1 MRLWLKLPRQNFV
14 AGEYVPLEVGLRNDG
29 QAPISVPTPFDQRNW
44 QPAYSLRRPS
54 DVAEVRFSARSANLR
69 NADPQPPPEQAILVE
84 LAPGAEIVNEVP
96 LQKWADLRAEGEYR
110 LAARLEWNGLA
121 AAADPVAF
129 RIERARVAGA
139 QLVRD
144 ERGPRVVWIEAEG
157 EQPRLVEQ
165 VFGTQPTFPG
175 EVPTH
180 VARVIGTVPAGAA
193 EPFSP
198 AARSSLAEAMNFWR
212 GWREPTAVAVA
223 TADHGTVLR
232 LPVRSDARVV
242 QDPWVAKSGELD
254 VLVRE
259 GSRFRDLRFLNPAA
273 GAPRE
278 AWSIEVQGEVFE
290 AAAVERLDRSGRR
303 HAAAVSAVDGG
314 VVLWKFFA
322 DPAGPG
328 KLEQVRAGEALP
340 LAASRIALEAAE
352 SGSCRAAVV
361 YSRLVRRPRSA
372 PALLLMLLEASFG
385 ADGEPHGAP
394 VLTDLVEPGDV
405 PPVAAACCFHQD
417 RVVFAALL
425 ADGRL
430 LHNAGGSGAQ
440 KLPGRPLVP
449 LQLLS
454 FHRDVQVLVVPE
466 QGGPQFV
473 PLR

>member
-1 MRLWLKLPRQNFV
+1 
-14 AGEYVPLEVGLRNDG
+14 
-29 QAPISVPTPFDQRNW
+29 VPTPFDQRNW

-54 DVAEVRFSARSANLR
+54 DVAETRFSARSANLR

-139 QLVRD
+139 QLVGD

-180 VARVIGTVPAGAA
+180 VVRVIGTVPAGAA

-198 AARSSLAEAMNFWR
+198 AARSSLAEAPDFWR
-212 GWREPTAVAVA
+212 GWREALAVAVA
-223 TADHGTVLR
+223 TVDHGTVLR
-232 LPVRSDARVV
+232 LPVRSDAHIV
-242 QDPWVAKSGELD
+242 QEPWMSRTGELD

-259 GSRFRDLRFLNPAA
+259 GNRFRDLRFVNPAA

-278 AWSIEVQGEVFE
+278 AWSTEVPGEVFE
-290 AAAVERLDRSGRR
+290 AAAEERLDRNGRR
-303 HAAAVSAVDGG
+303 HAAALCAVEGG

-322 DPAGPG
+322 DPAAPG
-328 KLEQVRAGEALP
+328 KPQQVRAGEALP
-340 LAASRIALEAAE
+340 LAGSRIALDPAE
-352 SGSCRAAVV
+352 NGSCKAAVV
-361 YSRLVRRPRSA
+361 YQRVVRRPRSA
-372 PALLLMLLEASFG
+372 PSVMLTLLEAAFG
-385 ADGEPHGAP
+385 ANGEPSGAP
-394 VLTDLVEPGDV
+394 ALTDLVEPGDV

-440 KLPGRPLVP
+440 RVTGRPLVP

-454 FHRDVQVLVVPE
+454 FHRDVHVFVLPE
-466 QGGPQFV
+466 RGGPQFV